1 VRIALKEVPV
11 LSSHHADIPKNR
23 WSWRLLYNFLLYVS
37 PVALLTVA
45 FPFVTPILSKNY
57 VGSVP
62 LIQIILAASIVVPWL
77 SQAVCMPIY
86 RALESEHLK
95 VEDARREVQEEAAI
109 LKRDHKSKEAQ
120 ELTWQKGEAY
130 SILTNTTAQQ
140 SPYALDFKSINLI
153 NYDFDKYGA
162 TDLRKRL
169 ITKWVD
175 EVKLAK

>member
-1 VRIALKEVPV
+1 MQKLFCWLGVIQRGARI
-11 LSSHHADIPKNR
+11 
-23 WSWRLLYNFLLYVS
+23 
-37 PVALLTVA
+37 
-45 FPFVTPILSKNY
+45 
-57 VGSVP
+57 
-62 LIQIILAASIVVPWL
+62 
-77 SQAVCMPIY
+77 
-86 RALESEHLK
+86 
-95 VEDARREVQEEAAI
+95 
-109 LKRDHKSKEAQ
+109 
-120 ELTWQKGEAY
+120 TWQKGEAY